1 MTLRS
6 RRRMRAAAPQQQ
18 EPSQRGG
25 GEQIDRAAEESIRL
39 AHRALDRFPDLV
51 RRHKYVAGGAAV
63 AGALVVLASVA
74 LARRMRRGETA
85 DEAIEGLTEAEIGSL
100 HPRDRDE
107 DDEPASSNE
116 AETNAL
122 ESPDSPVA
130 MRSNGANVTVYHR
143 DQTGA

>member
-1 MTLRS
+1 
-6 RRRMRAAAPQQQ
+6 MRAAAPQQQ
-18 EPSQRGG
+18 EPSQRAG

-74 LARRMRRGETA
+74 IARRMGRGETA

-100 HPRDRDE
+100 HPRERDE
-107 DDEPASSNE
+107 ADDLE
-116 AETNAL
+116 APV
-122 ESPDSPVA
+122 ESVDEVATQAPVTPIA
-130 MRSNGANVTVYHR
+130 TRSNGASAPMPHR
-143 DQTGA
+143 DTAGE